1 MRDVYEIRTPE
12 NVTFEF
18 ELAGVTARALAWVVD
33 LALMVFAIVALSC
46 VFSALSNI
54 GGGLALALLFIA
66 IFLIQWWYSAVCE
79 WWLGGQTI
87 GKRVVGLR
95 TLQERGIRITFLQA
109 VIRNLVRVVDILPA
123 LYLLGGASAIL
134 DRHGRRLGDIAAGT
148 IVVRERRAPMPMAV
162 VPPSER
168 YNSFVND
175 PDVAMAARRVTPPE
189 RDAMVGLALRR
200 EQLPLA
206 VRHELFGRM
215 AQHLEERLGVER
227 PPFFSEEKYV
237 LNLTAVVLGGGDVA
251 KRARASIPPQA
262 PRASRPGGPPS
273 TPRSS
278 APPSSTGWP
287 SV

>member
-18 ELAGVTARALAWVVD
+18 ELAGVSARALAWAIDLLIMITAIAVV
-33 LALMVFAIVALSC
+33 SC
-46 VFSALSNI
+46 VISALSTI
-54 GGGLALALLFIA
+54 GGGLAMALLFIA
-66 IFLIQWWYSAVCE
+66 IFLVQWWYSAVCE
-79 WWLGGQTI
+79 WWLGGQTL

-123 LYLLGGASAIL
+123 LYLLGGVSAIL

-200 EQLPLA
+200 EQIPIA

-215 AQHLEERLGVER
+215 AQHLEARLGVER
-227 PPFFSEEKYV
+227 PPYFSEEKYV
-237 LNLTAVVLGGGDVA
+237 LNLTAIVLGGGDVA
-251 KRARASIPPQA
+251 KRARASIPPPA
-262 PRASRPGGPPS
+262 PRPSRPSVPPVAGP
-273 TPRSS
+273 RQGL
-278 APPSSTGWP
+278 PPSSTGW
-287 SV
+287 